1 MVKYADAPQASVEV
15 RIDAEPAAVW
25 PLVSDISLPAQFS
38 PEFQGAD
45 WVDGGPALGAT
56 FHGHNKHQFVGE
68 WTTTSTVTAYEE
80 GAVFEWT
87 VGDVENNQEKIRVD
101 GLVENKTARWRF
113 DLTPDGDGSSL
124 RFSAEMGPGPSG
136 LTMAIQ
142 QMPDREEEIVANRLG
157 EWTGNMQATLD
168 GIKGL
173 AEG

>member
-15 RIDAEPAAVW
+15 RIAAEPAAVW

-45 WVDGGPALGAT
+45 WVDDGPALGAT

-68 WTTTSTVTAYEE
+68 WTTTSTVTAYED

-87 VGDVENNQEKIRVD
+87 VGD
-101 GLVENKTARWRF
+101 LENKTARWRF
-113 DLTPDGDGSSL
+113 DLAPDGDGSTL

-136 LTMAIQ
+136 LTMAIR

>member
-87 VGDVENNQEKIRVD
+87 VGDVEN
-101 GLVENKTARWRF
+101 KTARWRF

>member
-15 RIDAEPAAVW
+15 GIDAPPDAVW
-25 PLVSDISLPAQFS
+25 ALVTDISLPAQFS

-45 WVDGGPALGAT
+45 WIDDGPALGAT

-68 WTTTSTVTAYEE
+68 WTTTSTVTAYDE
-80 GAVFEWT
+80 GSVFEWT
-87 VGDVENNQEKIRVD
+87 VGD
-101 GLVENKTARWRF
+101 VENKTARWRF
-113 DLTPDGDGSSL
+113 DLAPDGDGTTL

-142 QMPDREEEIVANRLG
+142 QMPDREEEIVANRVA
-157 EWTGNMQATLD
+157 EWTGNMTATLD

>member
-1 MVKYADAPQASVEV
+1 MVKYADAPQASAEV
-15 RIDAEPAAVW
+15 SIDATPESVW
-25 PLVSDISLPAQFS
+25 ALVTDISLPAQFS

-45 WVDGGPALGAT
+45 WIDDGPALGAT

-68 WTTTSTVTAYEE
+68 WTTTSTVTAFED
-80 GAVFEWT
+80 GAAFEWT
-87 VGDVENNQEKIRVD
+87 VGD
-101 GLVENKTARWRF
+101 VENKTARWRF
-113 DLTPDGDGSSL
+113 DLAPDGDGTTL

-157 EWTGNMQATLD
+157 EWTGNMQATVD

>member
-1 MVKYADAPQASVEV
+1 MVKYADAPQASVEIT
-15 RIDAEPAAVW
+15 IDAAPERVW
-25 PLVSDISLPAQFS
+25 ALVTDISLPAQFS

-68 WTTTSTVTAYEE
+68 WTTTSTVTAFED
-80 GAVFEWT
+80 GAAFEWT
-87 VGDVENNQEKIRVD
+87 VGD
-101 GLVENKTARWRF
+101 VENKTARWRF
-113 DLTPDGDGSSL
+113 DLVPDGNGTTL

-157 EWTGNMQATLD
+157 EWTGNMQATVD

>member
-15 RIDAEPAAVW
+15 TIDASAAMVW
-25 PLVSDISLPAQFS
+25 PLIADISLPARFS

-45 WVDGGPALGAT
+45 WVDPGPALGAR
-56 FHGHNKHQFVGE
+56 FHGHNTHQFVGE
-68 WTTTSTVTAYEE
+68 WTTTSTVTSYEE

-87 VGDVENNQEKIRVD
+87 VGD
-101 GLVENKTARWRF
+101 LENKTARWRF
-113 DLTPDGDGSSL
+113 DLAPDGDGSTL

-136 LTMAIQ
+136 LTGAIE

-157 EWTGNMQATLD
+157 EWTRNMQATID
-168 GIKGL
+168 GVKQL

>member
-15 RIDAEPAAVW
+15 KIAAGPAAVW
-25 PLVSDISLPAQFS
+25 PLVSDISLPARFS

-45 WVDGGPALGAT
+45 WIDDGPALGAT

-68 WTTTSTVTAYEE
+68 WTTTSTLTAYEE
-80 GAVFEWT
+80 GSVFEWT
-87 VGDVENNQEKIRVD
+87 VGD
-101 GLVENKTARWRF
+101 LENKTARWRF
-113 DLTPDGDGSSL
+113 DLAPDGEGSTL

>member
-1 MVKYADAPQASVEV
+1 MVKYADAPRASVEV
-15 RIDAEPAAVW
+15 GIDAAPDAVW
-25 PLVSDISLPAQFS
+25 PLVTDISLPAKFS

-45 WVDGGPALGAT
+45 WVDDGPALGAT

-80 GAVFEWT
+80 GSVFEWT
-87 VGDVENNQEKIRVD
+87 VGD
-101 GLVENKTARWRF
+101 VENKTARWRF
-113 DLTPDGDGSSL
+113 DLSPSGDGSSL

-142 QMPDREEEIVANRLG
+142 QMPDREEDIVANRLT
-157 EWTGNMQATLD
+157 EWTGNMQATID

-173 AEG
+173 AEA